1 MVAAFCINGME
12 MAMRSYHAARSLFS
26 FLAFIAWCL
35 IAGGACLTF
44 LGAALATEMAR
55 WNNGPPALAIMIG
68 VTPGILMMVA
78 GFFSLVVVQI
88 GRAGV
93 DTAEYSQQMLQIS
106 RDHLQ
111 VSEQTL
117 RQGETIKQSFEALQT
132 GTATEPAASFESLR
146 ARQPAEPAVSEKLPK
161 PVSASAPVKIEY
173 RGKDIV
179 ILENGV
185 RYAGIDFKS
194 LDAAKGYIDQF
205 DPNPKAELP
214 TTS

>member
-1 MVAAFCINGME
+1 
-12 MAMRSYHAARSLFS
+12 MRSYHAARSLFS

-117 RQGETIKQSFEALQT
+117 RQGETIKQRFEALQV
-132 GTATEPAASFESLR
+132 GTAEPMVSFGSR
-146 ARQPAEPAVSEKLPK
+146 MGQS
-161 PVSASAPVKIEY
+161 PVTTTADTAPVPKLVAY
-173 RGKDIV
+173 KGKEIAALDHGFHFSG
-179 ILENGV
+179 LE
-185 RYAGIDFKS
+185 FET
-194 LDAAKGYIDQF
+194 LDAAKAYID
-205 DPNPKAELP
+205 ELGGNKNIEL
-214 TTS
+214 SSSS